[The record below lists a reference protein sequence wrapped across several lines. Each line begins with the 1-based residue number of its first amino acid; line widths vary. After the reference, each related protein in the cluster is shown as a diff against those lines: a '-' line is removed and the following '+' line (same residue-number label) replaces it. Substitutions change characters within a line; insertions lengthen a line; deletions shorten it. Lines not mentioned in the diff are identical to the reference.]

1 MIAAVSGATALHV
14 AAPGPASLAASPAR
28 VTLTGTASK
37 PIRVTNSGGRAAI
50 VDVAPAGF
58 ALDLRGRPKIVR
70 AAPLRLDVR
79 PRRIDLRPG
88 EASTLTVSA
97 SLRPRL
103 RAGDHPALVLL
114 TTRPR
119 PGAGLGVRLQIGV
132 VVIVRVPGAVVH
144 KLALRRVRV
153 RHVPAGDVL
162 EVSLV
167 NRGDVTERLGR
178 DGVRVTLR
186 RRGRVIAHL
195 RPAPREIF
203 PRSRA
208 IETFRYRGP
217 ARGSARAVVEIAR
230 PRAGVPVLRRTL
242 RIRL

>member
-97 SLRPRL
+97 SLPPRL

-178 DGVRVTLR
+178 DRVRVTLR

-217 ARGSARAVVEIAR
+217 VRGSARAVVELAR
-230 PRAGVPVLRRTL
+230 PSAGVPILRRTF